1 MQKPVLAILLAGT
14 ALSLAAQDVQFG
26 VQGGISLPAADLSNK
41 ASLGL
46 TGGGHARW
54 DFSQGHG
61 LMARA
66 DLDLFTSN
74 GGTNVTGLGVAADYT
89 YHLERRP
96 AGFYFL
102 AGLNQLSF
110 RTSPSAG
117 PSRSDSSFGID
128 LGAGYDLDR
137 HLGVQARYTTN
148 SFNSLSYAALN
159 LGVTYTF

>member
-26 VQGGISLPAADLSNK
+26 VQGGISLPAADMSDR

-54 DFSQGHG
+54 DFGQGHS

-66 DLDLFTSN
+66 DLNLFNSN
-74 GGTNVTGLGVAADYT
+74 SGNNVTALGVAADYT

-96 AGFYFL
+96 VGFYFL
-102 AGLNQLSF
+102 AGLNQESF
-110 RTSPSAG
+110 HTSFNAG
-117 PSRSDSSFGID
+117 PSRSDSSLGID
-128 LGAGYDLDR
+128 VGAGYDLDR
-137 HLGVQARYTTN
+137 HLGFQGRYTTN
-148 SFNSLSYAALN
+148 SFNNLSYAALN
-159 LGVTYTF
+159 LGVTYSF